1 MAWPL
6 AGDRSLSAKQVT
18 RLKRIGGSRRVLI
31 RGHGVSGF
39 YDPPPDRGLESVDRV
54 FVGPGRVTLSWLLA
68 RMNGADVLA
77 AIDRG
82 AIATRGIYA
91 SDQT

>member
-1 MAWPL
+1 MQ
-6 AGDRSLSAKQVT
+6 RT
-18 RLKRIGGSRRVLI
+18 RLKRIGGTRRVLI
-31 RGHGVSGF
+31 RSRGLSGS
-39 YDPPPDRGLESVDRV
+39 YDPPPDRGLESVDHV

-91 SDQT
+91 SDET